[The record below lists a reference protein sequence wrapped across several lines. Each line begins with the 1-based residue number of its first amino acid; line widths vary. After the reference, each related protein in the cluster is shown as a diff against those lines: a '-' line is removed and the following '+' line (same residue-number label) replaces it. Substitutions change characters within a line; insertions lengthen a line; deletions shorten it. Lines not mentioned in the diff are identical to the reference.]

1 MTGKQGAAI
10 LKALEALQAKA
21 AEAGVDD
28 DDEHSCDS
36 PVKARFM
43 RANTA
48 ENTAEMKPQHE
59 GGKKKK
65 QAFGGGGRK

>member
-21 AEAGVDD
+21 AEDGVDD
-28 DDEHSCDS
+28 DDEYGCD
-36 PVKARFM
+36 PHVKARFM
-43 RANTA
+43 SANTA
-48 ENTAEMKPQHE
+48 EIKPQQE
-59 GGKKKK
+59 GSKKRK